1 MKTYNVRVK
10 KTAEKDIDS
19 IADFLFD
26 KLSPEGAYRYLDV
39 VGQEIQSLSIYADCY
54 TISHSRTIHSIHPK
68 ARRMVS
74 HNHKFV
80 YVFHIE
86 DDTVLLDRVLIGK
99 LIVD

>member
-1 MKTYNVRVK
+1 MKTYTVKVK

-39 VGQEIQSLSIYADCY
+39 VGQEIKSLSIYADCY
-54 TISHSRTIHSIHPK
+54 TISHSRTIRSIHPK

-74 HNHKFV
+74 HNHKFI

-86 DDTVLLDRVLIGK
+86 GNTVLLDRVLIGK
-99 LIVD
+99 LVVD

>member
-1 MKTYNVRVK
+1 MKTYNVKVRR
-10 KTAEKDIDS
+10 TAEKDIDS

-39 VGQEIQSLSIYADCY
+39 VGQEIKSLSIYADCFS
-54 TISHSRTIHSIHPK
+54 ISRSRTIQSVHPK

-80 YVFHIE
+80 YVFHVE
-86 DDTVLLDRVLIGK
+86 GDTVFLDRVLIGRM
-99 LIVD
+99 IVD